1 MLLLMLACE
10 AQPIVEGEPAVEPA
24 EAPVVTVYSGRSE
37 ALVGALLEQAEADL
51 GLEIEVQYGDTPE
64 LVTRLLAEGAESPAD
79 LILAQDSGHLGAL
92 SEREA
97 IAPLP
102 ESLLAQVDPAYRDP
116 AGRWVGTS
124 GRLRVLVV
132 NASLPVDQRPAS
144 LKDLAD
150 PKWKGQLGW
159 APSNGSFQC
168 HVSALRALWGEDETR
183 AWLAAVQANEPTVYP
198 KNSPQ
203 VVAAHEGEIQIGW
216 VNHYYLHQKKTEGYQ
231 ALNHSLA
238 PGDAGNIMMLAGGAV
253 RAGAEHPADAER
265 VLEWLVSEK
274 AQSAF
279 AQDNFEYPTRPG
291 VPTHADVPAIDPAA
305 LSEVSQTALADV
317 GPTRTMLQELG
328 LQ

>member
-10 AQPIVEGEPAVEPA
+10 AQPIVQGDPVPAPAPAV
-24 EAPVVTVYSGRSE
+24 VTIYSGRSE
-37 ALVGALLEQAEADL
+37 ALVGPLFERAEAEL
-51 GLEIEVQYGDTPE
+51 GLDLQIQYGDTPE

-92 SEREA
+92 SQRAA

-102 ESLLAQVDPAYRDP
+102 QALLDQVDPAYRDP
-116 AGRWVGTS
+116 DGRWIGTS
-124 GRLRVLVV
+124 GRLRVVVV
-132 NASLPVDQRPAS
+132 NASVPVADRPSS

-150 PKWKGQLGW
+150 PRWKGQLGW

-183 AWLAAVQANEPTVYP
+183 AWLTAVQANEPTVYP

-203 VVAAHEGEIQIGW
+203 VEAAHAGEIQVGW

-238 PGDAGNIMMLAGGAV
+238 PGDAGNIMMVSGAAV
-253 RAGAEHPADAER
+253 RSGSPNAAAAER
-265 VLEWLVSEK
+265 VLGWLVSEP
-274 AQSAF
+274 AQASF

-291 VPTHADVPAIDPAA
+291 VPTHPDVPAIDPSTLA
-305 LSEVSQTALADV
+305 EVSQAALADV
-317 GPTRTMLQELG
+317 GPTRAMLQELG